1 MLEFLIKILLL
12 TFIFLIVNLNKYTIR
27 FVQFLVQTTSIY
39 SWIKLPG
46 KSPDETVAIIYK
58 IFIMIIVII
67 GLLTTIIEELI
78 KIFF

>member
-27 FVQFLVQTTSIY
+27 FIQFLVQTTSIY

-46 KSPDETVAIIYK
+46 KSPDETVAKIWQ
-58 IFIMIIVII
+58 IFIISIITIAFLI
-67 GLLTTIIEELI
+67 GLIQQIISV
-78 KIFF
+78 F